1 MRRIPLHLRI
11 QLARSRVQAVRVSR
25 VTGKRLR
32 RLDVQ
37 LGRQG
42 GHDLRIRDLL
52 RLHRLHVAGALDRL
66 RVRGTRLA
74 DLRQRTLAL
83 GLRIGQRP
91 RIAVTPPAKAT
102 MHAPATNGTSQ
113 RGRRFTLSFLTLF
126 SLIVILLVSRI
137 IQSSHAP
144 TSTPAGACIPAAT
157 TRASYETT
165 VLLVWT
171 PPVLTRRQTE
181 DKRKQAATAK
191 NERTGGLY
199 YRSTLLS
206 YRVSIVA

>member
-91 RIAVTPPAKAT
+91 RIAVTPRDHPAGHAT
-102 MHAPATNGTSQ
+102 GQGDYARSGNQRHQPTRTTLHALVLDAVLTHRNSPGFSNHPIIPRAHVNP
-113 RGRRFTLSFLTLF
+113 GRRLHPGRDDTS
-126 SLIVILLVSRI
+126 I
-137 IQSSHAP
+137 I
-144 TSTPAGACIPAAT
+144 
-157 TRASYETT
+157 
-165 VLLVWT
+165 
-171 PPVLTRRQTE
+171 
-181 DKRKQAATAK
+181 
-191 NERTGGLY
+191 
-199 YRSTLLS
+199 
-206 YRVSIVA
+206 